1 MQNSQA
7 EVGVWTTSKEEQL
20 VDLWQEQPS
29 LYIINSPEYSDRTK
43 KLAALN
49 EIARKLSLNGECSI
63 LCLVGLFR

>member
-20 VDLWQEQPS
+20 VDLWQEQP

-43 KLAALN
+43 KLAALS